1 MSFSSSSS
9 SNNFSTEDVKR
20 RKNPYSSSSKA
31 LKLFGF
37 PVTSCDIQM
46 PLTNYKNNNS
56 NYTKGKRFKCE
67 YCSQEFATSQALG
80 GHQNAHKSER
90 KLAKLRAQL
99 QGHLARRPLHVSP
112 PYYIFAVAS
121 NRTSGAVQADAISST
136 LRPST
141 RGVGNGG
148 TASSLHHDGGAKP
161 EIDNGIFHDHDD
173 CEIDARVVGYEKG
186 FGEEVNYDHDQ
197 GVSDDHLDLDL
208 QLRLAPSNT
217 T

>member
-1 MSFSSSSS
+1 MSFSSSS
-9 SNNFSTEDVKR
+9 SNNFSTEDVK
-20 RKNPYSSSSKA
+20 KTKKPYSSSSKA

-46 PLTNYKNNNS
+46 PLTNYNNSNS
-56 NYTKGKRFKCE
+56 NYTTSKRFKCE

-90 KLAKLRAQL
+90 KLAKLRAQF
-99 QGHLARRPLHVSP
+99 QGHLARRPPHLSP

-121 NRTSGAVQADAISST
+121 NSPSGAVQADAISST

-141 RGVGNGG
+141 SGVGNGG
-148 TASSLHHDGGAKP
+148 TASSLHQDDGAKP
-161 EIDNGIFHDHDD
+161 EIDNGISHGHDD
-173 CEIDARVVGYEKG
+173 YELDPRVIGYEKG
-186 FGEEVNYDHDQ
+186 FAEEVNYDHDQ
-197 GVSDDHLDLDL
+197 GVSDDHQDLDL